1 MEKTNTT
8 ENENNATINNSNITN
23 NMKKQLNLLFI
34 EGNRQ
39 KIDKANIK
47 EAYQKISTHGYIST
61 MPMEYLPMEK
71 AIAKLGGRTLFKAT
85 IIRKSGHGEATISN
99 FDIRM
104 VAVKEDEYTGYDGV
118 CIDGQH
124 RTLALQFGNLQDIE
138 PTYTDVEIPENM
150 DILSY
155 VALRNNGKTWKN
167 LDFTHSGISTQNTE
181 IDHIIQTCEKNK
193 EDDAF
198 FYAIYTLNT
207 ANLRANQIKGLQLGY
222 KTIKDFRNLQ
232 LNPDTTRMGDEVLKS
247 VRENSTLTSDR
258 CNGRLGAALKKFYI
272 ENDKDFDTLISVIGL
287 IDNETWENHF
297 TPEKGHSMEITAYV
311 DALKAVWAEHEENN
325 NADMSEVA

>member
-1 MEKTNTT
+1 
-8 ENENNATINNSNITN
+8 
-23 NMKKQLNLLFI
+23 MKKQLNLLFI

-71 AIAKLGGRTLFKAT
+71 ALAKLGGRTLFKAT
-85 IIRKSGHGEATISN
+85 LVRKSGQGEATISN
-99 FDIRM
+99 FDIKM
-104 VAVKEDEYTGYDGV
+104 IAVTEDEYTKYDGV

-138 PTYTDVEIPENM
+138 PTYTAVDIPENM

-167 LDFTHSGISTQNTE
+167 PDFTHSGISTQCAE
-181 IDHIIQTCEKNK
+181 IDHIIKQCEGNK
-193 EDDAF
+193 EDDTF
-198 FYAIYTLNT
+198 FYSIYTLST
-207 ANLRANQIKGLQLGY
+207 ITIRATQIKGLQLGY
-222 KTIKDFRNLQ
+222 KTIDSFRNLQ
-232 LNPDTTRMGDEVLKS
+232 LSPETTRMGDEVFKA
-247 VRENSTLTSDR
+247 VKANKTLTSDR

-272 ENDKDFDTLISVIGL
+272 ENGKNFDTLISVIGL
-287 IDNETWENHF
+287 IDNEIWENHF
-297 TPEKGHSMEITAYV
+297 TPGKGHSMEITAYV
-311 DALKAVWAEHEENN
+311 DALNAVWAEHEEKNHTN
-325 NADMSEVA
+325 QSEVA

>member
-1 MEKTNTT
+1 METKNSPVNANTT
-8 ENENNATINNSNITN
+8 VTNNTD

-71 AIAKLGGRTLFKAT
+71 AFAKLGGRTLFKAT
-85 IIRKSGHGEATISN
+85 VVRKSGQGEATISN
-99 FDIRM
+99 FDIKM
-104 VAVKEDEYTGYDGV
+104 VAVKEDDYAKYDGV

-138 PTYTDVEIPENM
+138 PTYTAVDIPENM

-207 ANLRANQIKGLQLGY
+207 VNLRASQIKGLQLGY

-232 LNPDTTRMGDEVLKS
+232 LNPDTSRMGDEVLKA

-272 ENDKDFDTLISVIGL
+272 ENGKDFDTLISVIGL

-311 DALKAVWAEHEENN
+311 DALNAVWAEYEEKNHTN
-325 NADMSEVA
+325 QSEVA

>member
-1 MEKTNTT
+1 MENSKNIV
-8 ENENNATINNSNITN
+8 NENNVTINNTTN
-23 NMKKQLNLLFI
+23 MRKQLNLLFI

-85 IIRKSGHGEATISN
+85 VIRKSGHGEATISN

-104 VAVKEDEYTGYDGV
+104 VAVKAEDYANYDGV

-124 RTLALQFGNLQDIE
+124 RSLALQFGNLQEIE

-207 ANLRANQIKGLQLGY
+207 ANLRASQIKGLQLGY

-232 LNPDTTRMGDEVLKS
+232 LNPDTTRMGDEVLKA

-272 ENDKDFDTLISVIGL
+272 ENDKDFDTLIAVIGL

-311 DALKAVWAEHEENN
+311 DALKAVWAEHEEKN
-325 NADMSEVA
+325 NADLSEVA

>member
-1 MEKTNTT
+1 MTTSNNIATNKN
-8 ENENNATINNSNITN
+8 NEVINNST
-23 NMKKQLNLLFI
+23 NMKKRLNLLFI

-47 EAYQKISTHGYIST
+47 EAYQKINAHGYIST
-61 MPMEYLPMEK
+61 MPMEYLPMED

-85 IIRKSGHGEATISN
+85 VIRKSGQGEAIISN
-99 FDIRM
+99 FDIEM
-104 VAVKEDEYTGYDGV
+104 KAVKEDEYTEYDGV

-138 PTYTDVEIPENM
+138 PTYIAVDIPENM

-207 ANLRANQIKGLQLGY
+207 ANLRASQIKGLQLGY

-232 LNPDTTRMGDEVLKS
+232 LNPDTTRMGDDVLKA

-272 ENDKDFDTLISVIGL
+272 ENDMDFDALISVIGL
-287 IDNETWENHF
+287 IDNETWEKHF
-297 TPEKGHSMEITAYV
+297 TPEKGHSMEITAYA
-311 DALKAVWAEHEENN
+311 DALKAVWAEHEEANN
-325 NADMSEVA
+325 SDQSEVA

>member
-1 MEKTNTT
+1 
-8 ENENNATINNSNITN
+8 
-23 NMKKQLNLLFI
+23 MKKQLNLLFI

-71 AIAKLGGRTLFKAT
+71 ALAKLGGRTLFKAT
-85 IIRKSGHGEATISN
+85 LVRKSGQGEATISN
-99 FDIRM
+99 FDIKM
-104 VAVKEDEYTGYDGV
+104 IAVTEDEYTKYDVV

-138 PTYTDVEIPENM
+138 PTYTAVDIPENM

-167 LDFTHSGISTQNTE
+167 PDFTHSGISTQCAE
-181 IDHIIQTCEKNK
+181 IDHIIKQCEGNK

-198 FYAIYTLNT
+198 FYSIYTLPT
-207 ANLRANQIKGLQLGY
+207 ITIRATQIKGLQLGY
-222 KTIKDFRNLQ
+222 KSIDSFRNLQ
-232 LNPDTTRMGDEVLKS
+232 LSPETTRMGDEVLK
-247 VRENSTLTSDR
+247 V
-258 CNGRLGAALKKFYI
+258 
-272 ENDKDFDTLISVIGL
+272 V
-287 IDNETWENHF
+287 
-297 TPEKGHSMEITAYV
+297 
-311 DALKAVWAEHEENN
+311 KANK
-325 NADMSEVA
+325 DMSWLPCCSV

>member
-1 MEKTNTT
+1 MTT
-8 ENENNATINNSNITN
+8 SNITVNANTVVTN
-23 NMKKQLNLLFI
+23 NVKSMKKRLNLLFI

-85 IIRKSGHGEATISN
+85 VVRKSGQGEATISN
-99 FDIRM
+99 FDIKM
-104 VAVKEDEYTGYDGV
+104 EVVKPEDYANYDGV
-118 CIDGQH
+118 SIDGQH
-124 RTLALQFGNLQDIE
+124 RNLALQIGDLLNVE
-138 PTYTDVEIPENM
+138 PTYTEVDIPENM

-167 LDFTHSGISTQNTE
+167 PDFTHSGISTQCAE
-181 IDHIIQTCEKNK
+181 IDHIIKQCKGNK
-193 EDDAF
+193 EEDAF
-198 FYAIYTLNT
+198 FYSIYTLPT
-207 ANLRANQIKGLQLGY
+207 ITIRATQIKGLQLGY
-222 KTIKDFRNLQ
+222 KSIDSFRNLQ
-232 LNPDTTRMGDEVLKS
+232 LSPETTRMGDEVLK
-247 VRENSTLTSDR
+247 VVKANKTLTSDR

-311 DALKAVWAEHEENN
+311 DALNAVWAQHEEKNHT
-325 NADMSEVA
+325 DQSEVA

>member
-1 MEKTNTT
+1 
-8 ENENNATINNSNITN
+8 
-23 NMKKQLNLLFI
+23 MKKQLNLLFI

-71 AIAKLGGRTLFKAT
+71 ALAKLGGRTLFKAT
-85 IIRKSGHGEATISN
+85 LVRKSGQGEATISN
-99 FDIRM
+99 FDIKM
-104 VAVKEDEYTGYDGV
+104 IAVTEDEYTKYDGV

-138 PTYTDVEIPENM
+138 PTYTAVDIPENM

-167 LDFTHSGISTQNTE
+167 PDFTHSGISTQCAE
-181 IDHIIQTCEKNK
+181 IDHIIKQCEGNK

-198 FYAIYTLNT
+198 FYSIYTLPT
-207 ANLRANQIKGLQLGY
+207 ITIRATQIKGLQLGY
-222 KTIKDFRNLQ
+222 KSIDSFRNLQ
-232 LNPDTTRMGDEVLKS
+232 LSPETTRMGDEVLK
-247 VRENSTLTSDR
+247 VVKANKTLTSDR

-272 ENDKDFDTLISVIGL
+272 ENGKNFDTLISVIGL

-311 DALKAVWAEHEENN
+311 DALNAVWAEHEEKNHT
-325 NADMSEVA
+325 DQSEVA